1 MLLCSL
7 IEQRNIDV
15 PRMLPI
21 IKWPIPGDDHYL
33 EVSEWKATVTHFV
46 SGVRRIANL
55 STGVSRMTGKSG
67 VVCPRRPNFAW
78 FIASRATILWG

>member
-1 MLLCSL
+1 M

-21 IKWPIPGDDHYL
+21 IKWSIPGFMDDHYL

-46 SGVRRIANL
+46 GGVRRIANL
-55 STGVSRMTGKSG
+55 STGVTGKSG
-67 VVCPRRPNFAW
+67 VVCPRRPSFAW
-78 FIASRATILWG
+78 FIASHATILWG